1 MANPD
6 LTRVTPHLFDA
17 YDRSCPRWLHL
28 EHAGVDKT
36 NQGEFHR
43 WDIRVPLLARAKQA
57 HRTLRRPTEDDF
69 TPPHLPEPEHRALFA
84 RAAASYLRYF
94 GDQPGR
100 FIDHPAMNNEATE
113 SPSRGVQIGGAVDL
127 LLEDEK
133 GDLELRQFELW
144 RRALPD
150 DPLDATEVRFAVLR
164 LARRLA
170 GKKLL
175 ISRVDLLADRLTQRT
190 IDIDAELPELRSWF
204 DGRLAELRTIAEA
217 PDPEPRPGSQCGRC
231 GYVPGCPAHA
241 LHAAR
246 VQKPGIVVITPS
258 LSDNWSRCKRLYH
271 LSHQLDVPASD
282 PDAGL
287 TGTGLAVHDLLC
299 RLHTRGTCDPATGD
313 PATGD
318 PAVDI
323 NALIA
328 DYPDQDPDELRGYI
342 ERHHRRC
349 PLGSDALGHEY
360 EVARVSPF
368 ATEPWF
374 LATARIDAIWIHD
387 GLLDARDYKTGR
399 LMEEPVGNS
408 LAARIQAFVLAPIAE
423 TRGLR
428 LRIRH
433 EYLGADVEDDPE
445 SFEPDEEQLAAIANE
460 LHTIAG
466 DIRKEQDFTGV
477 SDLAICSRCKYRSIC
492 RDASV

>member
-1 MANPD
+1 MADPD
-6 LTRVTPHLFDA
+6 LTKVTPHLFDA

-28 EHAGVDKT
+28 EHSQAEKT
-36 NQGEFHR
+36 NRPEFHR
-43 WDIRVPLLARAKQA
+43 WDIRDALLARAKQA
-57 HRTLRRPTEDDF
+57 HRTLRNPTEDDF
-69 TPPHLPEPEHRALFA
+69 STPNMPEPEQQDLFD

-94 GDQPGR
+94 RDQPVR
-100 FIDHPAMNNEATE
+100 FIDHKTTKPTPSPARRVE
-113 SPSRGVQIGGAVDL
+113 IGGAVDL
-127 LLEDEK
+127 LLED
-133 GDLELRQFELW
+133 GQGNLELRQLELW
-144 RRALPD
+144 RRELPD
-150 DPLDATEVRFAVLR
+150 DPLDATEVRLAVLR
-164 LARRLA
+164 LARQLA
-170 GKKLL
+170 GKELL
-175 ISRVDLLADRLTQRT
+175 ISRVDLLADRLTRRI
-190 IDIDAELPELRSWF
+190 IDIDAELPKLSAWF
-204 DGRLAELRTIAEA
+204 DERLALLRTIAEA

-231 GYVPGCPAHA
+231 GYVPNCPAHT
-241 LHAAR
+241 LQTKW
-246 VQKPGIVVITPS
+246 VQEPGIVVITPS
-258 LSDNWSRCKRLYH
+258 IADSWSRCKRLYH
-271 LSHQLDVPASD
+271 LRHQLDLPASD

-287 TGTGLAVHDLLC
+287 TGTGLAVHALLC
-299 RLHTRGTCDPATGD
+299 RLHTRGTCDPA
-313 PATGD
+313 A
-318 PAVDI
+318 DI
-323 NALIA
+323 RALIA

-399 LMEEPVGNS
+399 LTEEPVGSS

-460 LHTIAG
+460 LHAIAG
-466 DIRKEQDFTGV
+466 DIRKEQDFAGV
-477 SDLAICSRCKYRSIC
+477 SDATICSRCKYRSIC
-492 RDASV
+492 RDRSV